1 MANALIKSPPVVTV
15 IAAVPASDGQTETY
29 VDVSTGPEGNTAT
42 IVGGVDVPLGNPP
55 ISLGTMTVP
64 WMFSHYTTNGVAI
77 TQWGETSLYFA
88 YGPDVQQFSGVKVRS
103 IFIPDPFPAPAPDP
117 SPAPAPTPSGV
128 IYRQHYLPTPP
139 TEAVAEWSFWNRR
152 EGWEVNAN
160 SIKSLGTLRNTGG
173 PYTPYIAKFKIPNG
187 VIGVYCGMRFAGRAD
202 NVFNNQAAA
211 DTWVAFRKEGTV
223 LSVSDYGYI
232 VETNVAHNSASVLS
246 ITYDGVH
253 TLWKVD
259 DVLVHFGSAYDS
271 VPPPVELAAMLYA
284 PGDSVYDPSL
294 ELIVG
299 GVGSCSF
306 LPMSV
311 VGGLARADG
320 YAAFRPMTVRAIAGY
335 INATFQPMS
344 VRGGVLRAEGY
355 ASFRPM
361 SVAAYTFAPAP
372 VFSSGLAAFSPLRV
386 SASANPHMR
395 GGASFLPMAVRG
407 SKPYA
412 DVQASFEAMSALG
425 FGYIDSATQA
435 AVNEW
440 MTYADA
446 ETPVAIKPAIVSEAL
461 GLAIVF
467 APTSVRVANA
477 QSVMTFTGTHAL
489 LSTMQGLA
497 ITVLDFGTPTPPYT
511 DPDYVW
517 VVNDDTG
524 ATSTYANFKF
534 NSYAKLGER
543 YYGMQSDG
551 LYLLEGDDDAGTTT
565 LANIGFGQQDFGTT
579 AAKRVINV
587 YVGVASTG
595 ALLLKISTNS
605 VEAVYVQQR
614 VSEDQRVARFV
625 PGKGM
630 QGTLLAFELYN
641 EDNADF
647 TLSSVEFHAIPLTRR
662 I

>member
-1 MANALIKSPPVVTV
+1 MANALYKDKPTVTVTPAVPPVSEQVETHVDIPAVVPHLLYAGPVYEYVQNPVATNLFYYFYTHNSAGGVSFDYIPFDESLMYHASGPNIDQSANFTV
-15 IAAVPASDGQTETY
+15 RYIYDTPSAPSVPASPSGPGGLTYRLHYLPVPAQAGVAEQTLVDRHEGWDISANSIVSIEGRKAYKATFKIPDGVIGAYCGTRARTTDMESGSQIWDWAAFRKDKT
-29 VDVSTGPEGNTAT
+29 VLSISDMGNN
-42 IVGGVDVPLGNPP
+42 IVGGTD
-55 ISLGTMTVP
+55 
-64 WMFSHYTTNGVAI
+64 A
-77 TQWGETSLYFA
+77 
-88 YGPDVQQFSGVKVRS
+88 
-103 IFIPDPFPAPAPDP
+103 
-117 SPAPAPTPSGV
+117 
-128 IYRQHYLPTPP
+128 
-139 TEAVAEWSFWNRR
+139 
-152 EGWEVNAN
+152 
-160 SIKSLGTLRNTGG
+160 RN
-173 PYTPYIAKFKIPNG
+173 I
-187 VIGVYCGMRFAGRAD
+187 
-202 NVFNNQAAA
+202 
-211 DTWVAFRKEGTV
+211 
-223 LSVSDYGYI
+223 
-232 VETNVAHNSASVLS
+232 AHNSDS
-246 ITYDGVH
+246 ILGILFDGVQ
-253 TLWKVD
+253 TLYTVD
-259 DVLVHFGSAYDS
+259 GVLVASSSSRTAL
-271 VPPPVELAAMLYA
+271 PIELVASLYA
-284 PGDSVYDPSL
+284 PGDYVYDPT
-294 ELIVG
+294 LIAFSG
-299 GVGSCSF
+299 GVGGCTFLPMNVKGGVSTADGRATFPPMTVSVTAALNNLSF

-311 VGGLARADG
+311 KGGAHTVDGLAT
-320 YAAFRPMTVRAIAGY
+320 FKTMTVRAHMA
-335 INATFQPMS
+335 
-344 VRGGVLRAEGY
+344 L
-355 ASFRPM
+355 
-361 SVAAYTFAPAP
+361 APP
-372 VFSSGLAAFSPLRV
+372 VFTSAVCSFSPLRV
-386 SASANPHMR
+386 SASTTGHMI
-395 GGASFLPMAVRG
+395 GSASFRPMKVKGGIPTSDG
-407 SKPYA
+407 SY
-412 DVQASFEAMSALG
+412 SFEALQVYSA
-425 FGYIDSATQA
+425 GYTDSRTEV

-440 MTYADA
+440 ITCADM
-446 ETPVAIKPAIVSEAL
+446 EVPVAIKPAIVSESL

-467 APTSVRVANA
+467 APIPVRVANA
-477 QSVMTFTGTHAL
+477 QSLMTFTGTHAL